1 MRSGSGFAPLVLV
14 FLLAGLPFAT
24 AEGQQTSTFS
34 GTLVRR
40 DSTPVHSAR
49 VQLSRVERAVLTDGN
64 GRFTFAELLPGRYQV
79 SIAVIG
85 IPPVSMEI
93 VLAPGESYHTRI
105 VLSDEPQRLGDIIVS
120 EPERPTATERRLEG
134 FERRRR
140 RGLGVFLTAEDL
152 ARRNPRVLSDALVNI
167 NGTRLMER
175 GSGKVVISSRGLVP
189 QQVQGGKVA
198 APCILRLVLDG
209 QTLPAGTSVDEV
221 QPEEVAGIEIYP
233 GSASLPVELAH
244 FQEDSWCGAVV
255 IWTKGG

>member
-1 MRSGSGFAPLVLV
+1 MRAGSGFAPPVLA

-24 AEGQQTSTFS
+24 AEGQQTSSFS
-34 GTLVRR
+34 GTIVRR
-40 DSTPVHSAR
+40 DSTPVPSAR
-49 VQLSRVERAVLTDGN
+49 VRLSRVERAMETDRN
-64 GRFTFAELLPGRYQV
+64 GRFVFSELVPGRYEV
-79 SIAVIG
+79 TIAVIG

-93 VLAPGESYHTRI
+93 VLAPGEAYHTRI
-105 VLSDEPQRLGDIIVS
+105 VLSDDPQRLGDIIVS
-120 EPERPTATERRLEG
+120 EPARPTSTEQRLEG

-140 RGLGVFLTAEDL
+140 RGLGVFLTADDL

-167 NGTRLMER
+167 NGTRLMDR
-175 GSGKVVISSRGLVP
+175 GSGKVVISSRGLIP

-221 QPEEVAGIEIYP
+221 KPEEVAGIEIYP
-233 GSASLPVELAH
+233 GAASLPVELGH